1 MSERAL
7 KIAST
12 KDVIEQMKEIDSLL
26 DEYCK
31 NPSQWSGKV
40 IIDDRMKRWGSHNRK
55 THDFTLR
62 TDSPIK
68 TKFHEL
74 IHART
79 VFQDPDIPIQITNK
93 YKPLNEAI
101 TEVAARGIC
110 KAEGVQVLNLSY
122 PKYVRRFRNI
132 ASIMDVDELKLSLSL
147 IDMPYERRY
156 DWIKQMLDMLNS
168 NNEITIR
175 DFNEAVNSLQGLVE

>member
-1 MSERAL
+1 MNETVNQEMNEVSAKEPRTFTQEEVDHLIGERLFREREKYAGFGWIIL
-7 KIAST
+7 HF
-12 KDVIEQMKEIDSLL
+12 QPLL
-26 DEYCK
+26 
-31 NPSQWSGKV
+31 Q
-40 IIDDRMKRWGSHNRK
+40 
-55 THDFTLR
+55 
-62 TDSPIK
+62 
-68 TKFHEL
+68 EL

-132 ASIMDVDELKLSLSL
+132 ASIMGVDELKLSLSL

-168 NNEITIR
+168 NNEITI
-175 DFNEAVNSLQGLVE
+175 SLNYSRG